1 MDSPLHILLS
11 DDEEI
16 VHQTIVSY
24 LHDLGHRVDAVYD
37 GSAALKSIEEHDYDV
52 AIVDEKMPGMDGLTL
67 LAKAQEIRPE
77 MPVIIITGHGTMDTA
92 IQALKL
98 GASEYLI
105 KPIRLVE
112 LDTVLEKCVRLRSLT
127 LQREY
132 AEEQLRESEERWRS
146 LAENTPNNVSIVNR
160 DGVIQYINRTIPE
173 LEMDDVIGRK
183 VYDFAEPD
191 YHNVMRE
198 SIEYVFR
205 TGNGASY
212 ESQAL
217 GPGNSISWY
226 NVQVGPVKQHG
237 QIAFVSLV
245 STDNTERRRMEEELL
260 KAQKLESIGV
270 LVGGIARE
278 LNNLLTGVIGNI
290 SLARVY
296 EDPTE
301 KGIRLAEAENTSMQI
316 RELIQHLLVFSE
328 NEEPIL
334 QMVDA
339 GRLLRDSASFALRDA
354 GMECEFSIP
363 DDLWP
368 IEVDE
373 GQMNQVISN
382 LVINADQ
389 AMPEGGTVRISAEN
403 MTMDTTSDLP
413 LTPGSYI
420 KISIEDQGIGI
431 PKKYHEK
438 IFDPFFTTKQ
448 AGSGLGLGIARSI
461 TQKHGGHITVQS
473 ELGSGSTFH
482 IYLSASPEQVH
493 ISETQEKTGLAIARG
508 RILVIDDDALIRE
521 LADKMLTN
529 IGYEVTAAI
538 NDAEAVEVYRN
549 SMKSGEPFDVVIM
562 GLAISGST
570 GGKNIVQKLIEIDP
584 AVKAII
590 SSGYSRDPMMVKFR
604 EYGFKGAVTKPYMV
618 TELSRALHEIMSEST
633 K

>member
-1 MDSPLHILLS
+1 MDSSLHILLS

-37 GSAALKSIEEHDYDV
+37 GSAALEFIEKHDYDV
-52 AIVDEKMPGMDGLTL
+52 AIVDEKMPGMDGLAL

-105 KPIRLVE
+105 KPIRLIE
-112 LDTVLEKCVRLRSLT
+112 LDTVLEKCVRIRSLT

-146 LAENTPNNVSIVNR
+146 LAKNTPNNVSIIDR
-160 DGVIQYINRTIPE
+160 DGVIQYINRTMPE
-173 LEMDDVIGRK
+173 LEMDDVVGRK
-183 VYDFAEPD
+183 AYDFVEPD
-191 YHNVMRE
+191 YHKVMRE
-198 SIEYVFR
+198 AIEYVFR
-205 TGNGASY
+205 TGNGTSY
-212 ESQAL
+212 ENQAL

-270 LVGGIARE
+270 LVGGIAHE

-316 RELIQHLLVFSE
+316 KELIQHLLVFSE

-339 GRLLRDSASFALRDA
+339 ERLLRDSASFAMR
-354 GMECEFSIP
+354 GTGIECEFSIP
-363 DDLWP
+363 EDLWP
-368 IEVDE
+368 VEVDE
-373 GQMNQVISN
+373 GQMNQAISN
-382 LVINADQ
+382 LVTNANQ
-389 AMPEGGTVRISAEN
+389 AMPEGGTVRISAQN
-403 MTMDTTSDLP
+403 MTMDMTSDLP
-413 LTPGSYI
+413 LEPGTYI
-420 KISIEDQGIGI
+420 RISIEDQGIGI
-431 PKKYHEK
+431 PKRYHEK

-448 AGSGLGLGIARSI
+448 AGSGLGLGVARSI
-461 TQKHGGHITVQS
+461 IQKHGGHIAVQS

-482 IYLSASPEQVH
+482 IYLSASPEQVY
-493 ISETQEKTGLAIARG
+493 ISENQAEMRLVTVRG
-508 RILVIDDDALIRE
+508 RVLVMDNEALTRE

-529 IGYEVTAAI
+529 IGYEVTTAI
-538 NDAEAVEVYRN
+538 NGAEVVEMYRK
-549 SMKSGEPFDVVIM
+549 SMKSRKPFDAVIIDS
-562 GLAISGST
+562 AISGDAEC
-570 GGKNIVQKLIEIDP
+570 KNTIQKLMEIDP

-590 SSGYSRDPMMVKFR
+590 SSSYSRGPMMVKFR
-604 EYGFKGAVTKPYMV
+604 EYGFKGAVTKPYMI
-618 TELSRALHEIMSEST
+618 TELSRALHEIMSEDIE
-633 K
+633 

>member
-1 MDSPLHILLS
+1 MTGVQTCALPIL
-11 DDEEI
+11 I
-16 VHQTIVSY
+16 
-24 LHDLGHRVDAVYD
+24 
-37 GSAALKSIEEHDYDV
+37 
-52 AIVDEKMPGMDGLTL
+52 DEKMPGMNGLTL

-112 LDTVLEKCVRLRSLT
+112 LDTVLEKCVRIRSLT

-132 AEEQLRESEERWRS
+132 AEERLRESEERWRS
-146 LAENTPNNVSIVNR
+146 LAQNTPNNISIIDR
-160 DGVIQYINRTIPE
+160 DGVIQYINRTMPE
-173 LEMDDVIGRK
+173 LEMDDVVGRK
-183 VYDFAEPD
+183 MYDFVEPD
-191 YHNVMRE
+191 YHKVMRE

-237 QIAFVSLV
+237 QISFVSLI
-245 STDNTERRRMEEELL
+245 STDNTERKRIEEELL

-270 LVGGIARE
+270 LVGGIAHE

-301 KGIRLAEAENTSMQI
+301 KGIRLAEAEKTSMQVK
-316 RELIQHLLVFSE
+316 ELIQHLLVFSE
-328 NEEPIL
+328 DEEPIL
-334 QMVDA
+334 QMVNSA
-339 GRLLRDSASFALRDA
+339 RLLRDSASFALRDA
-354 GMECEFSIP
+354 DIECEFSIP
-363 DDLWP
+363 DDIWH

-389 AMPEGGTVRISAEN
+389 AMPEGGAVRISAEN
-403 MTMDTTSDLP
+403 MTIDTTPNLP
-413 LTPGSYI
+413 LEPGSYI

-431 PKKYHEK
+431 SKKYHEK

-448 AGSGLGLGIARSI
+448 AGSGLGLTVARSI
-461 TQKHGGHITVQS
+461 IQKHGGYITVQS

-493 ISETQEKTGLAIARG
+493 ISENQEEAGLATVRG
-508 RILVIDDDALIRE
+508 KILVMDNEALIRE
-521 LADKMLTN
+521 LADKMLAS
-529 IGYEVTAAI
+529 IGYEVTTAI
-538 NDAEAVEVYRN
+538 NGAEVVEVYRN

-562 GLAISGST
+562 DSAISGDAER
-570 GGKNIVQKLIEIDP
+570 KNTIQKLIEIDP

-604 EYGFKGAVTKPYMV
+604 EYGFKGAVTKPYMII
-618 TELSRALHEIMSEST
+618 ELGRALHEIMSENVE
-633 K
+633 